1 VCARCSFTREFL
13 DPEFLAMPSV
23 QAHLSRLAARL
34 FAPAPM
40 LPSDDPDA
48 WDWRAWIAASQS

>member
-13 DPEFLAMPSV
+13 DPEFLALPGV

-34 FAPAPM
+34 IADQPL
-40 LPSDDPDA
+40 LPCDDPDG